1 MMEEAK
7 RAMAGTRQS
16 RGERGETRGK
26 GNGAHENGSDCLGK
40 QPTEDGE
47 SLPQREAA
55 PTDLLTMP
63 GMSKR
68 RTATLPRLINAPM
81 AKIPTPIIQMVTAL
95 MMSMVLTTEIPTLMP
110 TH

>member
-1 MMEEAK
+1 
-7 RAMAGTRQS
+7 MALIVWVNNPL
-16 RGERGETRGK
+16 K
-26 GNGAHENGSDCLGK
+26 MAN
-40 QPTEDGE
+40 
-47 SLPQREAA
+47 LPQREAA
-55 PTDLLTMP
+55 PTDPLTMP